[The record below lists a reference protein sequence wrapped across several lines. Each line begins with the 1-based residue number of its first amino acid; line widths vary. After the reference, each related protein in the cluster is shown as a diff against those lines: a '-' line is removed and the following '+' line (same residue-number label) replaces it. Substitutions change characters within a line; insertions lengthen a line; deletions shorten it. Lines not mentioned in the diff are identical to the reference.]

1 MTANKLIRRNAV
13 EEITGLSR
21 SSIYQQMQ
29 DGTFPK
35 PVQIGKRAV
44 AWRAEAIAEWMEAR
58 PQK

>member
-21 SSIYQQMQ
+21 SSIYQKMQ

-44 AWRAEAIAEWMEAR
+44 AWRADAITEWMEAL
-58 PQK
+58 PQR